1 MPMID
6 VSKYKMELFS
16 DIYNRPKIVEA
27 LDSQQL
33 NVLNDEPD
41 TLMYNNLFPYM
52 RVPDTQNK
60 ADTYILLSVDID
72 KINRNNKTYA
82 LYQTTIWVLAHV
94 DRMQMAEQY
103 QATRVDY
110 IATELDTLFDGQ
122 RKFGF
127 SEFELISN
135 REILLNE
142 KYLYRELIFVC
153 NDLRHPVTPI

>member
-6 VSKYKMELFS
+6 VSKYKMELFL
-16 DIYNRPKIVEA
+16 DIYNSPKIVEA
-27 LDSQQL
+27 IDSQQL
-33 NVLNDEPD
+33 NVANDEPD

-110 IATELDTLFDGQ
+110 IATELDALFDGQ